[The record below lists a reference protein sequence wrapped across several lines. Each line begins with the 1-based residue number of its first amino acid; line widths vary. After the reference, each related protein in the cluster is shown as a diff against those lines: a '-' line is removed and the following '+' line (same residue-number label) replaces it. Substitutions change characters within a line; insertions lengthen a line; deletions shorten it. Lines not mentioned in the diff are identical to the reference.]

1 MWSSTAALDVGD
13 ENRRA
18 GEPERWTAEEARTCR
33 RGSGEFFLVDRRV
46 QC

>member
-18 GEPERWTAEEARTCR
+18 GEPERWTAEER
-33 RGSGEFFLVDRRV
+33 S
-46 QC
+46 